1 MQRAEVW
8 EKPQRIACWFQRN
21 NPEDWLWKTR
31 VYQDLSRHWERPPGR
46 SLHNAGLPLTGQ
58 HGVQETRQ
66 MGHAGWACCSSCV
79 RSKHKLFTNLAPI
92 GEQFPSGH
100 SLTEELA
107 RLPRSYRWPSLYPHR
122 VGGGGGAWE
131 GAHVLTYHT
140 ALNPGLI
147 VLKALRAAP
156 GREPWIKKTKHT
168 LLLNSPI

>member
-1 MQRAEVW
+1 
-8 EKPQRIACWFQRN
+8 
-21 NPEDWLWKTR
+21 
-31 VYQDLSRHWERPPGR
+31 
-46 SLHNAGLPLTGQ
+46 
-58 HGVQETRQ
+58 

-156 GREPWIKKTKHT
+156 GREPWIKKKQTNIITQFSHLAWKPYGRIEMLVFGPFAVPHF
-168 LLLNSPI
+168 PP

>member
-1 MQRAEVW
+1 MESWRWDFVMQRAEVW

-31 VYQDLSRHWERPPGR
+31 VYQDLCAHWERPPGR
-46 SLHNAGLPLTGQ
+46 SLHNTGLPLTGQ

-122 VGGGGGAWE
+122 VGG
-131 GAHVLTYHT
+131 
-140 ALNPGLI
+140 
-147 VLKALRAAP
+147 R
-156 GREPWIKKTKHT
+156 GRWSLGRGPRSHIPHSFESRFNCPQSPSCCTRQGT
-168 LLLNSPI
+168 LD